1 MVSDVPTGQVSDL
14 DWLLIGRVQRVP
26 FTCHAFLLFA
36 DGLVKSAHG
45 LDADS
50 ADPMAALA
58 SGRYSLGHS
67 ADARFGDGK
76 ARQLATS
83 ARRRAGASSATGR

>member
-50 ADPMAALA
+50 ADPMAGPRLRPVLTRPQR
-58 SGRYSLGHS
+58 GCTL
-67 ADARFGDGK
+67 
-76 ARQLATS
+76 
-83 ARRRAGASSATGR
+83 RRR